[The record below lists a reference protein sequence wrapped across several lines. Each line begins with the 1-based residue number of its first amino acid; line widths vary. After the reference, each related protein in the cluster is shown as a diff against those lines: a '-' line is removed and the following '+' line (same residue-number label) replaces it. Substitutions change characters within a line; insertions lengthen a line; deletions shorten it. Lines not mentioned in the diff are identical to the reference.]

1 MSPELETGLFIAVAA
16 AVIGLLVWSV
26 QRIVGRIDK
35 IGAALEGLA
44 TRVTVIETK
53 QDTTTVL
60 ASRSDRIQRAT
71 AQKVGTVLDPDLADT
86 FIPAA
91 PAQSA

>member
-1 MSPELETGLFIAVAA
+1 MSPELSASLFLAVAV

-35 IGAALEGLA
+35 IGATLEALA

-53 QDTTTVL
+53 QNATVDL
-60 ASRSDRIQRAT
+60 ARRNDRIGRAT
-71 AQKVGTVLDPDLADT
+71 AERVGASLPADLADT
-86 FIPAA
+86 IDPRHPRPA
-91 PAQSA
+91 

>member
-1 MSPELETGLFIAVAA
+1 MSPELSVGLFLAVAA

-35 IGAALEGLA
+35 IGDALTTLA

-53 QDTTTVL
+53 QDASVVL
-60 ASRSDRIQRAT
+60 AARADRVQRAT
-71 AQKVGTVLDPDLADT
+71 AEKVGADLPPGLSDT
-86 FIPAA
+86 FDPRRPRPA
-91 PAQSA
+91 

>member
-1 MSPELETGLFIAVAA
+1 MSPEMETGLFIAVAA
-16 AVIGLLVWSV
+16 AVMGLLVWSV

-35 IGAALEGLA
+35 VGAALEGLA

-53 QDTTTVL
+53 QNTTADL

-71 AQKVGTVLDPDLADT
+71 AQKVGAVLDPDLANT
-86 FIPAA
+86 FTPGQS
-91 PAQSA
+91 AQSA